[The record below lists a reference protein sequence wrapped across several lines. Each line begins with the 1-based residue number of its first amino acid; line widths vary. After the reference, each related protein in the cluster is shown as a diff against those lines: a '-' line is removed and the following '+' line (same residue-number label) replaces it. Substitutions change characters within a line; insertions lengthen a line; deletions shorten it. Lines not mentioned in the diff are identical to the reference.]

1 MHLSFTDFVPRKA
14 GLAALEN
21 AYLFEKDEKTH
32 EKATKKVQEKLS
44 ARVKKENAADAD
56 VRRA

>member
-1 MHLSFTDFVPRKA
+1 M
-14 GLAALEN
+14 AALEN

-44 ARVKKENAADAD
+44 ARVKKENVADAD

>member
-1 MHLSFTDFVPRKA
+1 MHLSFTIFVPGKT
-14 GLAALEN
+14 GSAALEN

-56 VRRA
+56 VR